1 MARREG
7 SIQKLSNGKF
17 KLVVN
22 LPPDDTGKRKRLTKR
37 VKGTKREAEAVLRLL
52 ESEKES
58 LVKGKETFK
67 SFLNI
72 FLRDFA
78 PTNCNERTLEGY
90 RDLADGHLIPYFGRM
105 RLNKIRAEDIQRY
118 YSEKSLNGRRDG
130 RGGLSSTSLNHHHT
144 LIGRVIKKAYQMR
157 KISVNI
163 MDFVERPK
171 ISTPPISYLSFDEVE
186 NLIMESSK
194 TRYLPLIML
203 ATSSGMRRSELLGL
217 KWKNVDLE
225 RMSISV
231 EQVLYTLRGGRQ
243 VFSQPKSKSSR
254 RRIDL
259 DRFNVDMLKTLR
271 NSTRDRLGESFS
283 NETTV
288 FSDLDGKPWKS
299 SGVSQ
304 GVKALLTKIGR
315 PDVHL
320 HGLRHTTASNLL
332 SLGVH
337 MKIVQ
342 EILGHSDFGL
352 TANTYS
358 HVGAGLQTE
367 AINKLAEARQTQKVS
382 APFRHLSENSQT
394 KGIAI

>member
-1 MARREG
+1 MECPPSMA
-7 SIQKLSNGKF
+7 KSNPSSF
-17 KLVVN
+17 ESN

-37 VKGTKREAEAVLRLL
+37 VRGTKREAEAVLRLL

-67 SFLNI
+67 SFLNT

-105 RLNKIRAEDIQRY
+105 NLNKIRSEDIQRY

-130 RGGLSSTSLNHHHT
+130 RGGLSSTTLNHHHT

-259 DRFNVDMLKTLR
+259 DRFNVDMLKTLK

-342 EILGHSDFGL
+342 EIHLKIY
-352 TANTYS
+352 YS
-358 HVGAGLQTE
+358 
-367 AINKLAEARQTQKVS
+367 
-382 APFRHLSENSQT
+382 
-394 KGIAI
+394 

>member
-1 MARREG
+1 MG
-7 SIQKLSNGKF
+7 VVVPIF
-17 KLVVN
+17 K
-22 LPPDDTGKRKRLTKR
+22 
-37 VKGTKREAEAVLRLL
+37 
-52 ESEKES
+52 
-58 LVKGKETFK
+58 
-67 SFLNI
+67 
-72 FLRDFA
+72 
-78 PTNCNERTLEGY
+78 
-90 RDLADGHLIPYFGRM
+90 
-105 RLNKIRAEDIQRY
+105 
-118 YSEKSLNGRRDG
+118 
-130 RGGLSSTSLNHHHT
+130 
-144 LIGRVIKKAYQMR
+144 
-157 KISVNI
+157 
-163 MDFVERPK
+163 
-171 ISTPPISYLSFDEVE
+171 
-186 NLIMESSK
+186 SK

-231 EQVLYTLRGGRQ
+231 EQVLYTLRAGRQ
-243 VFSQPKSKSSR
+243 VFGQPKSKSSR

-271 NSTRDRLGESFS
+271 DSTRDRLGESFS
-283 NETTV
+283 HETTV

-299 SGVSQ
+299 AGVSR
-304 GVKALLTKIGR
+304 GVKALLIKIGR

-332 SLGVH
+332 TLGVH

-382 APFRHLSENSQT
+382 APFRHLSENLQT
-394 KGIAI
+394 KEITI